1 MNTSAR
7 SIAGRLSAAGLLAVI
22 VAGAAQASGA
32 SPAQAARW
40 LEAIDGPLAPRPALH
55 RSDAKPLW
63 MRWGDPSPDASRGY
77 AYVSQFYGTTI
88 NGYRSSNKRDGAPVC
103 RVPAVQYVNG
113 IAVDQTGKLYV
124 PQEVPSQSGGE
135 YGIIT
140 VYGPRCGRL
149 MKTLSST
156 YPLLNAAID
165 GSTVYG
171 MDNVGASP
179 TLVSVYA
186 GGATSPTGYLNG
198 PTDGSGHPTINGYAI
213 AVDGQHDVFV
223 SVYAPDSD
231 WNSEVIE
238 FPGGQMPAIE
248 LTGTL
253 WIGADFPGGVLV
265 DKNAN
270 LLVVNPNNNSSL
282 AVYAPPYTSAPI
294 RTIPFNGGA
303 SYCALNRPETRL
315 YCTDYEYGTVD
326 VYKYPSGLYLYSFS
340 NGLAQNNVPEGI
352 ALQPAAPL

>member
-1 MNTSAR
+1 MKTSAR
-7 SIAGRLSAAGLLAVI
+7 TIAASLSALGFLAI
-22 VAGAAQASGA
+22 IGSSTTQATVAS
-32 SPAQAARW
+32 SSHAARW
-40 LEAIDGPLAPRPALH
+40 FEAYGGPLAPRPALG

-63 MRWGDPSPDASRGY
+63 MRWGDPSPDLSRGY
-77 AYVSQFYGTTI
+77 AFVSQFYGTAI
-88 NGYRSSNKRDGAPVC
+88 NGYRANNKRDGAPVC
-103 RVPAVQYVNG
+103 RVPAVQDVNG
-113 IAVDQTGKLYV
+113 IAVDETGKLYV

-179 TLVSVYA
+179 TRVSVYA
-186 GGATSPTGYLNG
+186 GGATSPTSYLTG
-198 PTDGSGHPTINGYAI
+198 PINGSGHSTINGYAI
-213 AVDGQHDVFV
+213 TVDGQHDVFV

-238 FPGGQMPAIE
+238 YPGGQMPAIE

-265 DKNAN
+265 DKNEN

-315 YCTDYEYGTVD
+315 YCTDYEYGSVD

-340 NGLAQNNVPEGI
+340 NGLVQNNVPEGI